1 MKTLDAAGI
10 THLWGRIKA
19 LVEPLATKTAL
30 QEVKNSIDNPVALT
44 TAEID
49 AAIESGE

>member
-19 LVEPLATKTAL
+19 LVDPLATKTAL
-30 QEVKNSIDNPVALT
+30 EEVKRSIDNPVALT
-44 TAEID
+44 NAEID
-49 AAIESGE
+49 VAIESSE

>member
-19 LVEPLATKTAL
+19 LVDSLATKTAL
-30 QEVKNSIDNPVALT
+30 EEVKRSIDNPVALT
-44 TAEID
+44 NAEID
-49 AAIESGE
+49 AAIESSE

>member
-19 LVEPLATKTAL
+19 LVDLLATKTAL
-30 QEVKNSIDNPVALT
+30 EEVKRSIDNPVALT
-44 TAEID
+44 NAEID
-49 AAIESGE
+49 AAIESSE